1 MSIWKF
7 LGLEKQ
13 ELEKEDLREPSSPE
27 TETVRKIVDAL
38 DHMEQ
43 ERARYVA
50 AFAYLLSRV
59 AHADMHISQEETRQM
74 ERIVMERSG
83 LPEEQAILV
92 VQMAKTQSR
101 LFGGTENFLVT
112 REFHKIA
119 TCEQKIGLLHCLY
132 AVSSADK
139 SISTKED
146 HEIRN
151 ISSELKL
158 SHRDFIGV
166 RLAYRDHLAV
176 LKKPSPRRRSQGN
189 LTDTPRRHPES

>member
-7 LGLEKQ
+7 LGLEQKKLAQ
-13 ELEKEDLREPSSPE
+13 EDLQESSSPD

-38 DHMEQ
+38 DHMEP
-43 ERARYVA
+43 ERARYIA

-59 AHADMHISQEETRQM
+59 ARADMHISQEETHQM
-74 ERIVMERSG
+74 ERIVMERGG

-92 VQMAKTQSR
+92 VQMAKTQSL

-119 TCEQKIGLLHCLY
+119 ARQQKIALLHCLY
-132 AVSSADK
+132 AVSSADR
-139 SISTKED
+139 SVSTKED

-151 ISSELKL
+151 ISGELKL
-158 SHRDFIGV
+158 SHKDFISV

-176 LKKPSPRRRSQGN
+176 LKKRSPRGPGRGPGHGN
-189 LTDTPRRHPES
+189 PPK